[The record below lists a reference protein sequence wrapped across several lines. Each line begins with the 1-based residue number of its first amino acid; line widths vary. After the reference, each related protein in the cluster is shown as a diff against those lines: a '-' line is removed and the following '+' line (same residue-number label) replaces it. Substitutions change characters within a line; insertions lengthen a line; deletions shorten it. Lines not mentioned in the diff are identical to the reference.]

1 MHIATRFN
9 VENIL
14 ELQSTNPFIDQDTGA
29 VSLNQFAGSTP
40 MLCATEY
47 HYPRCFQ
54 LPASS
59 PYDNF
64 LKAAGC

>member
-1 MHIATRFN
+1 MQMQ
-9 VENIL
+9 V
-14 ELQSTNPFIDQDTGA
+14 QNPFVDEN
-29 VSLNQFAGSTP
+29 LFANAFKPSVGPAP

-47 HYPRCFQ
+47 QHQPHFFR

>member
-1 MHIATRFN
+1 VQAADD
-9 VENIL
+9 
-14 ELQSTNPFIDQDTGA
+14 LQQQH
-29 VSLNQFAGSTP
+29 L
-40 MLCATEY
+40 LK
-47 HYPRCFQ
+47 

>member
-1 MHIATRFN
+1 MVQAG
-9 VENIL
+9 
-14 ELQSTNPFIDQDTGA
+14 NPFTDLDFTMPPEKP
-29 VSLNQFAGSTP
+29 TP
-40 MLCATEY
+40 PISSASFCAAE
-47 HYPRCFQ
+47 FK

>member
-1 MHIATRFN
+1 MCDLAR
-9 VENIL
+9 EK
-14 ELQSTNPFIDQDTGA
+14 LQVGNPFIDEDYDTSFPTTVPGA
-29 VSLNQFAGSTP
+29 VPLQSSS
-40 MLCATEY
+40 EY
-47 HYPRCFQ
+47 KHSPNGFK

>member
-1 MHIATRFN
+1 MQ
-9 VENIL
+9 VG
-14 ELQSTNPFIDQDTGA
+14 NPFVDDYNVNSQKPPVVA
-29 VSLNQFAGSTP
+29 VPQLRASKLQHDPEFF
-40 MLCATEY
+40 
-47 HYPRCFQ
+47 R

>member
-1 MHIATRFN
+1 LPVCFQN
-9 VENIL
+9 
-14 ELQSTNPFIDQDTGA
+14 TNPFLLQSIGA
-29 VSLNQFAGSTP
+29 GEAQVGGDVQQPFL
-40 MLCATEY
+40 
-47 HYPRCFQ
+47 R

>member
-1 MHIATRFN
+1 MAAG
-9 VENIL
+9 
-14 ELQSTNPFIDQDTGA
+14 ELQDAARVQQQHF
-29 VSLNQFAGSTP
+29 L
-40 MLCATEY
+40 
-47 HYPRCFQ
+47 R

>member
-1 MHIATRFN
+1 MG
-9 VENIL
+9 ENPL
-14 ELQSTNPFIDQDTGA
+14 LDQNAFGLPMRA
-29 VSLNQFAGSTP
+29 VNGPTAPCSAEGQQYPNSL
-40 MLCATEY
+40 
-47 HYPRCFQ
+47 R

>member
-1 MHIATRFN
+1 LPVCFQN
-9 VENIL
+9 
-14 ELQSTNPFIDQDTGA
+14 TNPFLRHSIGA
-29 VSLNQFAGSTP
+29 EVAQVAGVVQQP
-40 MLCATEY
+40 FL
-47 HYPRCFQ
+47 R

>member
-1 MHIATRFN
+1 MQ
-9 VENIL
+9 VG
-14 ELQSTNPFIDQDTGA
+14 NPFVDDYNLQKPVAAAQQQLFDMN
-29 VSLNQFAGSTP
+29 SQQNPDYFK
-40 MLCATEY
+40 
-47 HYPRCFQ
+47 

>member
-1 MHIATRFN
+1 MNDDEKLKMMQAG
-9 VENIL
+9 
-14 ELQSTNPFIDQDTGA
+14 NPFVDDKLMVPAFNTLPPA
-29 VSLNQFAGSTP
+29 NSVP

-47 HYPRCFQ
+47 NSYPQHYK
-54 LPASS
+54 LPVSS